1 MMQEVWNE
9 IQGIPVV
16 KKNIRWE
23 GPTEERIQELKKK
36 LDDFKEKAR
45 KEKDEYE
52 AKMKPAMQVEEESK

>member
-1 MMQEVWNE
+1 M
-9 IQGIPVV
+9 
-16 KKNIRWE
+16 RWE

-52 AKMKPAMQVEEESK
+52 AKMKPAT